1 MERKSPTIVVT
12 GDVCIDWL
20 QWPTKP
26 EDKGLNWKLYAG
38 TRMTAKPGGA
48 LLLADF
54 MRTAA
59 GITVVSPQLKDIDK
73 IPPKVLLHSNAE
85 LELFPYSSDRR
96 DLDKGRMVY
105 RIGRCRGF
113 TGPTADSPVPLSFK
127 DDDPRA
133 DMVVLD
139 DAGNGF
145 RDDETRWPLA
155 IQDEGGKPIVVCKM
169 HRPLASGGLWEHVSK
184 NHSERLVV
192 VVTADDLRASGMNI
206 SRSLSWERTAKEF
219 VWQMAYNAGLGLTD
233 CTNLVVR
240 FGLEGAIHYTLVGDQ
255 VISRMYFDPTMSEGD
270 FTHNYPGKMQG
281 LSSVFVAALAARIA
295 VQCDCGDP
303 LPDAVGMAVRDGLNA
318 SRELVRRGFGKGEP
332 EYPYPVAGIFL
343 SSEKGDHI
351 ADVVISSQNTPENA
365 DPHFWCIL
373 KEVTSSPLQVAELP
387 ASSTPQQA
395 SPTGLNSAQPV
406 RTSDISPA
414 LSALRDRT
422 GSSDVYLNVSMRH
435 SSLLQVAGSSA
446 AESINDPVLEHIA
459 YGIVKE
465 GETAALKNV
474 PIGNFGRLKSVDRNE
489 IESFH
494 SIKNLMR
501 EYIESDRYTR
511 PLSIAVFGSPG
522 SGKSFGITEIAKSI
536 ASGRI
541 EILKFNLSQFDSKS
555 DLISAFHK
563 VRDLALEG
571 KIPLVFFDE
580 FDSDFNGK
588 LGWLKYFLEPMQ
600 DGKFMERETMH
611 PIGRSIFV
619 FAGGINNTF
628 ERFSGDGADDAAA
641 MDPEEEKTY
650 KDAKGP
656 DFTSRLRGYV
666 NIRGPNQRGS
676 DDTVFVIRRAMLLRS
691 LLEQKVDNLFDSR
704 KHLRIDDG
712 VLRSLI
718 GVKRY
723 KHGTR
728 SIESIIEMSMLNGR
742 RSWEQAYLPAKEQ
755 LKLHLD
761 EESFSR
767 LLVSDVILG
776 ASRERLAEAIHE
788 RYLVD
793 QRGRKAADDPAMQ
806 PWDELDSGL
815 KKSNRKQADQIQEML
830 RRVRCGL
837 YPVVE
842 EGALSYE
849 FTPEEVELLA
859 EMGHERWVSERGA
872 DGWVYGETRD
882 VDAKI
887 SPHLLPWGELTEE
900 LKEYDREAVRGIP
913 EFLAKAGFEVYRMD

>member
-26 EDKGLNWKLYAG
+26 EDRGLNWKLYSG

-54 MRTAA
+54 MRTAT
-59 GITVVSPQLKDIDK
+59 GITVISPQLKDINK
-73 IPPKVLLHSNAE
+73 IHPNVLLHSNAE
-85 LELFPYSSDRR
+85 LELFPYSSDRGAV
-96 DLDKGRMVY
+96 DKGRMVY

-113 TGPTADSPVPLSFK
+113 TGPTADSQVPLSFK
-127 DDDPRA
+127 DDNPRA

-155 IQDEGGKPIVVCKM
+155 IQDEGQNPIVVCKM

-184 NHSERLVV
+184 KHSERLVV

-219 VWQMAYNAGLGLTD
+219 VWQMAYNAGIGLAD

-240 FGLEGAIHYTLVGDQ
+240 FGLEGAIHYTLVGDHATA
-255 VISRMYFDPTMSEGD
+255 RLYFDPTMSEGD

-281 LSSVFVAALAARIA
+281 ISSVFVAALAARIA
-295 VQCDCGDP
+295 VQCDCGDS
-303 LPDAVGMAVRDGLNA
+303 LPDAVGRAVGDGLNA
-318 SRELVRRGFGKGEP
+318 SRELVRRGFGKDEPEREP

-343 SSEKGDHI
+343 AGAQRGDSI
-351 ADVVISSQNTPENA
+351 ADVVISDQNTAEDA
-365 DPHFWCIL
+365 DPHSWCIL
-373 KEVTSSPLQVAELP
+373 KE
-387 ASSTPQQA
+387 
-395 SPTGLNSAQPV
+395 
-406 RTSDISPA
+406 
-414 LSALRDRT
+414 
-422 GSSDVYLNVSMRH
+422 
-435 SSLLQVAGSSA
+435 
-446 AESINDPVLEHIA
+446 INDPVLEHIA

-465 GETAALKNV
+465 GETAALNNV
-474 PIGNFGRLKSVDRNE
+474 PIGNFGKLKSVDRNE

-501 EYIESDRYTR
+501 EYIKSESYTR

-611 PIGRSIFV
+611 PIGRSILV

-628 ERFSGDGADDAAA
+628 ERFSGDDTDGADT
-641 MDPEEEKTY
+641 MDPEEARAY

-676 DDTVFVIRRAMLLRS
+676 EDTVFVIRRAMLLRS
-691 LLEQKVDNLFDSR
+691 LLEQKAGNLFDSR

-712 VLRSLI
+712 VLRAMI
-718 GVKRY
+718 NVKSYR
-723 KHGTR
+723 HGTR
-728 SIESIIEMSMLNGR
+728 SIEAIIEMSMLNGR
-742 RSWEQAYLPAKEQ
+742 MSWQQAYLPAKEQ

-767 LLVSDVILG
+767 LLG
-776 ASRERLAEAIHE
+776 EAS
-788 RYLVD
+788 
-793 QRGRKAADDPAMQ
+793 Q
-806 PWDELDSGL
+806 
-815 KKSNRKQADQIQEML
+815 
-830 RRVRCGL
+830 
-837 YPVVE
+837 
-842 EGALSYE
+842 
-849 FTPEEVELLA
+849 TP
-859 EMGHERWVSERGA
+859 
-872 DGWVYGETRD
+872 
-882 VDAKI
+882 
-887 SPHLLPWGELTEE
+887 
-900 LKEYDREAVRGIP
+900 
-913 EFLAKAGFEVYRMD
+913 

>member
-1 MERKSPTIVVT
+1 V
-12 GDVCIDWL
+12 
-20 QWPTKP
+20 
-26 EDKGLNWKLYAG
+26 
-38 TRMTAKPGGA
+38 
-48 LLLADF
+48 
-54 MRTAA
+54 
-59 GITVVSPQLKDIDK
+59 
-73 IPPKVLLHSNAE
+73 
-85 LELFPYSSDRR
+85 
-96 DLDKGRMVY
+96 GR
-105 RIGRCRGF
+105 
-113 TGPTADSPVPLSFK
+113 
-127 DDDPRA
+127 
-133 DMVVLD
+133 
-139 DAGNGF
+139 
-145 RDDETRWPLA
+145 
-155 IQDEGGKPIVVCKM
+155 
-169 HRPLASGGLWEHVSK
+169 
-184 NHSERLVV
+184 
-192 VVTADDLRASGMNI
+192 
-206 SRSLSWERTAKEF
+206 
-219 VWQMAYNAGLGLTD
+219 
-233 CTNLVVR
+233 
-240 FGLEGAIHYTLVGDQ
+240 
-255 VISRMYFDPTMSEGD
+255 
-270 FTHNYPGKMQG
+270 
-281 LSSVFVAALAARIA
+281 
-295 VQCDCGDP
+295 
-303 LPDAVGMAVRDGLNA
+303 AVRDGLNA
-318 SRELVRRGFGKGEP
+318 SRELVRRGFGKDAEREP

-343 SSEKGDHI
+343 ASEQRGDHI
-351 ADVVISSQNTPENA
+351 ADVAISDQNTVEDV
-365 DPHFWCIL
+365 DPYSWCIL
-373 KEVTSSPLQVAELP
+373 KE
-387 ASSTPQQA
+387 
-395 SPTGLNSAQPV
+395 
-406 RTSDISPA
+406 
-414 LSALRDRT
+414 
-422 GSSDVYLNVSMRH
+422 
-435 SSLLQVAGSSA
+435 
-446 AESINDPVLEHIA
+446 INDPVLEHIA

-474 PIGNFGRLKSVDRNE
+474 PIGNFGKLKTVDRNE

-501 EYIESDRYTR
+501 EYIESESYTR

-628 ERFSGDGADDAAA
+628 ERFSGEDADDAAT
-641 MDPEEEKTY
+641 MDLEEERTY
-650 KDAKGP
+650 KDAKRP
-656 DFTSRLRGYV
+656 DFTSRLCGYV

-712 VLRSLI
+712 VLRALI
-718 GVKRY
+718 NVKSY

-728 SIESIIEMSMLNGR
+728 SIEAIIDMSMLNGR

-788 RYLVD
+788 RYLTD
-793 QRGRKAADDPAMQ
+793 QKGGKAADDQSMQ
-806 PWDELDSGL
+806 PWAELDSGL
-815 KKSNRKQADQIQEML
+815 KESNYKQADQIQEKL
-830 RRVRCGL
+830 RKVRCGL

-842 EGALSYE
+842 KEALSFE
-849 FTPEEVELLA
+849 FTPEEVEILA
-859 EMGHERWVSERGA
+859 EMEHGRWVSERGA
-872 DGWVYGETRD
+872 DGWVYNKTGD
-882 VDAKI
+882 VGAKT
-887 SPHLLPWGELTEE
+887 SPYLIPWDELTEK
-900 LKEYDREAVRGIP
+900 LKERDREAVRGIL
-913 EFLAKAGFEVYRMD
+913 EFLAKAGFGVYRMD

>member
-1 MERKSPTIVVT
+1 MESESPTIVVT

-26 EDKGLNWKLYAG
+26 EDAGLNWKLYAG

-54 MRTAA
+54 MRTAT
-59 GITVVSPQLKDIDK
+59 GITVFSPQLNKIDK

-85 LELFPYSSDRR
+85 LELFPYSTDRR
-96 DLDKGRMVY
+96 GVDKDRMVY
-105 RIGRCRGF
+105 RINRCRGF
-113 TGPTADSPVPLSFK
+113 TGPTTDSQAPLSFD

-133 DMVVLD
+133 NMVVLD

-155 IQDEGGKPIVVCKM
+155 IRDEEENPIVVYKM
-169 HRPLASGGLWEHVSK
+169 HRPLTSGDLWEHVSR
-184 NHSERLVV
+184 NHSEKLVV
-192 VVTADDLRASGMNI
+192 VVTADDLRASSMNI
-206 SRSLSWERTAKEF
+206 SSSLSWERTAKEF
-219 VWQMAYNAGLGLTD
+219 VWQMAYNKGLGLSD

-240 FGLEGAIHYTLVGDQ
+240 FGLEGAIHYTLVGDHA
-255 VISRMYFDPTMSEGD
+255 ISRLYFDPTISEGD

-281 LSSVFVAALAARIA
+281 ISSVFVAALAARIA
-295 VQCDCGDP
+295 VQCDQEDL
-303 LPDAVGMAVRDGLNA
+303 LPDAVGKAVRDGLNA
-318 SRELVRRGFGKGEP
+318 SRELVRRGFGNDKLKREP

-343 SSEKGDHI
+343 ASEQSGDHI
-351 ADVVISSQNTPENA
+351 ADVAISDQNMAEDA
-365 DPHFWCIL
+365 DPHSWCIL
-373 KEVTSSPLQVAELP
+373 KE
-387 ASSTPQQA
+387 
-395 SPTGLNSAQPV
+395 
-406 RTSDISPA
+406 
-414 LSALRDRT
+414 
-422 GSSDVYLNVSMRH
+422 
-435 SSLLQVAGSSA
+435 
-446 AESINDPVLEHIA
+446 INDPVLEHIA
-459 YGIVKE
+459 YGIVRD
-465 GETAALKNV
+465 GETAALNNV
-474 PIGNFGRLKSVDRNE
+474 PIGNFGKLKSVDRNE

-494 SIKNLMR
+494 SIRNLMR
-501 EYIESDRYTR
+501 DYIESESYTR

-522 SGKSFGITEIAKSI
+522 SGKSFGITEIAKSV
-536 ASGRI
+536 ASGRV

-600 DGKFMERETMH
+600 DGRFMERETMH

-628 ERFSGDGADDAAA
+628 ERFSGGGADDAAT
-641 MDPEEEKTY
+641 MSSEEKKTY
-650 KDAKGP
+650 NDVKGP

-691 LLEQKVDNLFDSR
+691 LLEQKVDNLFDST

-712 VLRSLI
+712 VLRALI
-718 GVKRY
+718 NVKSY

-728 SIESIIEMSMLNGR
+728 SIEAIIEMSMLNGR

-788 RYLVD
+788 KYLAD
-793 QRGRKAADDPAMQ
+793 QKDRKAAADPSMQ
-806 PWDELDSGL
+806 PWAELDSGL
-815 KKSNRKQADQIQEML
+815 KESNRKQADQIQEKL
-830 RRVRCGL
+830 RRVHYGL
-837 YPVVE
+837 QPVVE
-842 EGALSYE
+842 VGAILYE
-849 FTPEEVELLA
+849 FTPEEVEILA
-859 EMGHERWVSERGA
+859 EMEHERWVSERSA
-872 DGWVYGETRD
+872 DGFVGDGTRV
-882 VDAKI
+882 VDEKT

-900 LKEYDREAVRGIP
+900 VKEYDRETVRGIP
-913 EFLAKAGFEVYRMD
+913 EFLAKARFEVYRMD

>member
-26 EDKGLNWKLYAG
+26 EDAGLNWKLYAG

-54 MRTAA
+54 MRTAT
-59 GITVVSPQLKDIDK
+59 GITVVSPQLKNIDK
-73 IPPKVLLHSNAE
+73 ISPKVLLHSNAE

-96 DLDKGRMVY
+96 EMDKDRMVY

-113 TGPTADSPVPLSFK
+113 TGPTADTPVPLSFE

-145 RDDETRWPLA
+145 RDECERWPLA
-155 IQDEGGKPIVVCKM
+155 ITDEGQNPIVVCKM

-219 VWQMAYNAGLGLTD
+219 VWQMAYNAGLGLSD

-240 FGLEGAIHYTLVGDQ
+240 FGLEGAIHYTLVGDHA
-255 VISRMYFDPTMSEGD
+255 ISRLYFDPTMSEGD

-281 LSSVFVAALAARIA
+281 ISSVFVAALAARIA
-295 VQCDCGDP
+295 VQCDCGDS
-303 LPDAVGMAVRDGLNA
+303 LSDAVGRAVRDGLNA
-318 SRELVRRGFGKGEP
+318 SRELVRRGFGKDAEREP

-343 SSEKGDHI
+343 ASEQRGDPI
-351 ADVVISSQNTPENA
+351 ADVAISDQNTAEDA
-365 DPHFWCIL
+365 DPYSWCIL
-373 KEVTSSPLQVAELP
+373 RE
-387 ASSTPQQA
+387 
-395 SPTGLNSAQPV
+395 
-406 RTSDISPA
+406 
-414 LSALRDRT
+414 
-422 GSSDVYLNVSMRH
+422 
-435 SSLLQVAGSSA
+435 
-446 AESINDPVLEHIA
+446 INDPVLECIA
-459 YGIVKE
+459 YGIVNE

-474 PIGNFGRLKSVDRNE
+474 PIGNFGKLKSVDRKE

-494 SIKNLMR
+494 SIKNLLR
-501 EYIESDRYTR
+501 EYIESESYTR

-536 ASGRI
+536 ASDRI

-600 DGKFMERETMH
+600 DGKFMERET
-611 PIGRSIFV
+611 
-619 FAGGINNTF
+619 
-628 ERFSGDGADDAAA
+628 FSGDGADDAAT
-641 MDPEEEKTY
+641 MDPEEARAY

-676 DDTVFVIRRAMLLRS
+676 DDTVFLIRRAMLLRS

-712 VLRSLI
+712 VLRALI
-718 GVKRY
+718 NVKSY

-728 SIESIIEMSMLNGR
+728 SIESRSRVFWVKHPRPHNMSTKNQLL
-742 RSWEQAYLPAKEQ
+742 EQSSQTIQIPLQHSNPPP
-755 LKLHLD
+755 
-761 EESFSR
+761 SR
-767 LLVSDVILG
+767 YI
-776 ASRERLAEAIHE
+776 
-788 RYLVD
+788 Y
-793 QRGRKAADDPAMQ
+793 
-806 PWDELDSGL
+806 
-815 KKSNRKQADQIQEML
+815 
-830 RRVRCGL
+830 
-837 YPVVE
+837 
-842 EGALSYE
+842 
-849 FTPEEVELLA
+849 
-859 EMGHERWVSERGA
+859 
-872 DGWVYGETRD
+872 
-882 VDAKI
+882 KI
-887 SPHLLPWGELTEE
+887 
-900 LKEYDREAVRGIP
+900 
-913 EFLAKAGFEVYRMD
+913 LAKLP

>member
-1 MERKSPTIVVT
+1 MESKITTIVVT

-26 EDKGLNWKLYAG
+26 EDAGLNWKLYSG

-54 MRTAA
+54 MRTATD
-59 GITVVSPQLKDIDK
+59 ITVVSPQLKNIDK

-85 LELFPYSSDRR
+85 LELFPYSSDHR
-96 DLDKGRMVY
+96 DLDKDQMIY

-113 TGPTADSPVPLSFK
+113 TGPTADSQTPLYFE
-127 DDDPRA
+127 DDNPHA

-155 IQDEGGKPIVVCKM
+155 IQDEGEKPTVVCKM
-169 HRPLASGGLWEHVSK
+169 HRPLASGDLWEHVSK

-219 VWQMAYNAGLGLTD
+219 VWQMAYNSGLGLTD

-240 FGLEGAIHYTLVGDQ
+240 FGLEGAIHYTKVGDHA
-255 VISRMYFDPTMSEGD
+255 ISRLYFDPTMSEGD

-281 LSSVFVAALAARIA
+281 ISSVFVAALAARIA
-295 VQCDCGDP
+295 VQCDQGDSVS
-303 LPDAVGMAVRDGLNA
+303 DAVGRAVRDGVNA
-318 SRELVRRGFGKGEP
+318 SRELVRRGFGKDAEREP

-343 SSEKGDHI
+343 ASEQSGDPI
-351 ADVVISSQNTPENA
+351 ADVAISDQNTAEDA
-365 DPHFWCIL
+365 DPYSWCIL
-373 KEVTSSPLQVAELP
+373 KE
-387 ASSTPQQA
+387 
-395 SPTGLNSAQPV
+395 
-406 RTSDISPA
+406 
-414 LSALRDRT
+414 
-422 GSSDVYLNVSMRH
+422 
-435 SSLLQVAGSSA
+435 
-446 AESINDPVLEHIA
+446 INDPVLEYIA

-474 PIGNFGRLKSVDRNE
+474 PIGNFGKLKTVDRNE

-494 SIKNLMR
+494 SIKNLLR
-501 EYIESDRYTR
+501 EYIESESYTR

-536 ASGRI
+536 ASGRV

-628 ERFSGDGADDAAA
+628 ERFSGDDADDAAT
-641 MDPEEEKTY
+641 MDPEEARKYT
-650 KDAKGP
+650 DAKGP

-712 VLRSLI
+712 VLRALI
-718 GVKRY
+718 NVKSY

-728 SIESIIEMSMLNGR
+728 SIEAIIEMSMLNGR
-742 RSWEQAYLPAKEQ
+742 RSWEQSYLTAKEQ

-776 ASRERLAEAIHE
+776 ASRE
-788 RYLVD
+788 
-793 QRGRKAADDPAMQ
+793 
-806 PWDELDSGL
+806 WS
-815 KKSNRKQADQIQEML
+815 
-830 RRVRCGL
+830 
-837 YPVVE
+837 
-842 EGALSYE
+842 
-849 FTPEEVELLA
+849 TPQKT
-859 EMGHERWVSERGA
+859 
-872 DGWVYGETRD
+872 DN
-882 VDAKI
+882 
-887 SPHLLPWGELTEE
+887 
-900 LKEYDREAVRGIP
+900 
-913 EFLAKAGFEVYRMD
+913 

>member
-1 MERKSPTIVVT
+1 MERNSPTIVVT

-26 EDKGLNWKLYAG
+26 EDAGLNWKLYAG

-54 MRTAA
+54 MRTAT

-73 IPPKVLLHSNAE
+73 ISPRVLLHSNAE
-85 LELFPYSSDRR
+85 LELFPYSSDRV
-96 DLDKGRMVY
+96 DLDKDRMVY
-105 RIGRCRGF
+105 RIRRCRGF
-113 TGPTADSPVPLSFK
+113 TGPTADAPVPLSFE

-145 RDDETRWPLA
+145 RDECERWPLA
-155 IQDEGGKPIVVCKM
+155 ITDEGQNPIVVCKM
-169 HRPLASGGLWEHVSK
+169 HRPLASGDLWEHVSK

-219 VWQMAYNAGLGLTD
+219 VWQMAYNPGLGLTD

-240 FGLEGAIHYTLVGDQ
+240 FGLEGAIHYTLVGDHATA
-255 VISRMYFDPTMSEGD
+255 RLYFDPTMSEGD

-281 LSSVFVAALAARIA
+281 ISSVFVAALAARIA
-295 VQCDCGDP
+295 VQCDQGD
-303 LPDAVGMAVRDGLNA
+303 LLVDAVGRAVRDGLNA
-318 SRELVRRGFGKGEP
+318 SRELVRRGFGKDAEREP
-332 EYPYPVAGIFL
+332 KYPYPVAGIFL
-343 SSEKGDHI
+343 ASEQGGDHI
-351 ADVVISSQNTPENA
+351 ADVAISGQNTAEDA
-365 DPHFWCIL
+365 DPHSWCIL
-373 KEVTSSPLQVAELP
+373 KE
-387 ASSTPQQA
+387 
-395 SPTGLNSAQPV
+395 
-406 RTSDISPA
+406 
-414 LSALRDRT
+414 
-422 GSSDVYLNVSMRH
+422 
-435 SSLLQVAGSSA
+435 
-446 AESINDPVLEHIA
+446 INDPVLEHIA

-501 EYIESDRYTR
+501 EYIESKSCTR

-628 ERFSGDGADDAAA
+628 ERFSGDGADDAAT
-641 MDPEEEKTY
+641 MDPEEERAY

-712 VLRSLI
+712 VLRALI
-718 GVKRY
+718 NVKSY

-728 SIESIIEMSMLNGR
+728 SIEAIIEMSMLNGR

-776 ASRERLAEAIHE
+776 ALRERLAEAIHE
-788 RYLVD
+788 RYLAD
-793 QRGRKAADDPAMQ
+793 QRGRKAADDHSMQ
-806 PWDELDSGL
+806 PWDELDFGL
-815 KKSNRKQADQIQEML
+815 KESNRKQADQIQEKL

-837 YPVVE
+837 QPVVE
-842 EGALSYE
+842 KEAQSYE
-849 FTPEEVELLA
+849 FTPEEVEILA
-859 EMGHERWVSERGA
+859 EMEHERWVSERGA
-872 DGWVYGETRD
+872 DGWLGDETRD
-882 VDAKI
+882 LDAKT
-887 SPHLLPWGELTEE
+887 SPHLLTWAELTEE
-900 LKEYDREAVRGIP
+900 VKEYDREAVRGIP

>member
-1 MERKSPTIVVT
+1 MESKSPTIVVT

-54 MRTAA
+54 MRTATS
-59 GITVVSPQLKDIDK
+59 ITVVSPQLKDIDK

-96 DLDKGRMVY
+96 DLDKDRMVY

-255 VISRMYFDPTMSEGD
+255 AISRLYFDPTMSEGD

-281 LSSVFVAALAARIA
+281 LSSAFVAALAARIA

-318 SRELVRRGFGKGEP
+318 SRELVRRGFGKDAEREP

-343 SSEKGDHI
+343 ASEQRGDHI
-351 ADVVISSQNTPENA
+351 ADVAISDQNTAEDA
-365 DPHFWCIL
+365 DPYSWCIL
-373 KEVTSSPLQVAELP
+373 KE
-387 ASSTPQQA
+387 
-395 SPTGLNSAQPV
+395 
-406 RTSDISPA
+406 
-414 LSALRDRT
+414 
-422 GSSDVYLNVSMRH
+422 
-435 SSLLQVAGSSA
+435 
-446 AESINDPVLEHIA
+446 INDPVLEHIA

-465 GETAALKNV
+465 GETAALKNI

-628 ERFSGDGADDAAA
+628 ERFSGDGADDAVA
-641 MDPEEEKTY
+641 MDPEEEKMY

-788 RYLVD
+788 RYLAD
-793 QRGRKAADDPAMQ
+793 QRGRKAADDPSMQ
-806 PWDELDSGL
+806 PWDRLDSGL

-837 YPVVE
+837 YPAVE
-842 EGALSYE
+842 EGALPYE

-872 DGWVYGETRD
+872 EGWVYGEARD

>member
-1 MERKSPTIVVT
+1 MESKSPTIVVT

-26 EDKGLNWKLYAG
+26 EDEGLNWKLYVG

-54 MRTAA
+54 MRTAT
-59 GITVVSPQLKDIDK
+59 GITVVSPQLKNIDK

-85 LELFPYSSDRR
+85 LELFPYSADRKGV
-96 DLDKGRMVY
+96 DKDRMVY
-105 RIGRCRGF
+105 RINRCRGF
-113 TGPTADSPVPLSFK
+113 TGPIEDSHAPLSFE
-127 DDDPRA
+127 DDDSHA

-155 IQDEGGKPIVVCKM
+155 IQDEGRKPTVVYKM
-169 HRPLASGGLWEHVSK
+169 HRPLTSGDLWEHVSR

-206 SRSLSWERTAKEF
+206 SRSLSWERTATEF
-219 VWQMAYNAGLGLTD
+219 VWQMAYNKGLGLSG

-240 FGLEGAIHYTLVGDQ
+240 FGLEGAIHYTVEGGHA
-255 VISRMYFDPTMSEGD
+255 ISRLYFDPTMSEGD

-281 LSSVFVAALAARIA
+281 ISSAFVAALAARIA
-295 VQCDCGDP
+295 VQCDQGD
-303 LPDAVGMAVRDGLNA
+303 LLSDAVGKAVRDGLNA
-318 SRELVRRGFGKGEP
+318 SRELVRRGFGEGEP
-332 EYPYPVAGIFL
+332 EYPCSVAGIFL
-343 SSEKGDHI
+343 ASEQSGDHI
-351 ADVVISSQNTPENA
+351 ADVEISDQNTAEDA
-365 DPHFWCIL
+365 DPLSWCIL
-373 KEVTSSPLQVAELP
+373 KE
-387 ASSTPQQA
+387 
-395 SPTGLNSAQPV
+395 
-406 RTSDISPA
+406 
-414 LSALRDRT
+414 
-422 GSSDVYLNVSMRH
+422 
-435 SSLLQVAGSSA
+435 
-446 AESINDPVLEHIA
+446 INDPVLEHIA

-465 GETAALKNV
+465 GETAALNNV
-474 PIGNFGRLKSVDRNE
+474 PIGNFGKLKTVDRNE

-501 EYIESDRYTR
+501 EYIESESYTR

-522 SGKSFGITEIAKSI
+522 SGKSFGITEIAKSV
-536 ASGRI
+536 ASDRVK
-541 EILKFNLSQFDSKS
+541 ILKFNLSQFDSKS

-580 FDSDFNGK
+580 FDSEFNGE

-611 PIGRSIFV
+611 PIGRSILV

-628 ERFSGDGADDAAA
+628 EKFSGDGADDTAT
-641 MDPEEEKTY
+641 MNSEEKKTY
-650 KDAKGP
+650 KDVKGP

-676 DDTVFVIRRAMLLRS
+676 GDTVFVIRRAMLLRS

-712 VLRSLI
+712 VLRALI
-718 GVKRY
+718 NVKSY

-728 SIESIIEMSMLNGR
+728 SIEAIIEMSMLNGR
-742 RSWEQAYLPAKEQ
+742 RWEQAYLPAKEQ

-788 RYLVD
+788 RYRTD
-793 QRGRKAADDPAMQ
+793 QKGIKAAGDPSMQ
-806 PWDELDSGL
+806 PWSELDFGL
-815 KKSNRKQADQIQEML
+815 KESNRKQADQIQEKL
-830 RRVRCGL
+830 QRVRCGL
-837 YPVVE
+837 YPVVG
-842 EGALSYE
+842 EGAISYE
-849 FTPEEVELLA
+849 FTPEEVEILA
-859 EMGHERWVSERGA
+859 EMEHERWVLERGA
-872 DGWVYGETRD
+872 DGRVGDETRD

-887 SPHLLPWGELTEE
+887 SPHLCSWDELTEE
-900 LKEYDREAVRGIP
+900 VKEYDRQTVRGIP
-913 EFLAKAGFEVYRMD
+913 EFLAKAGFEVHRMD

>member
-26 EDKGLNWKLYAG
+26 KDAGLNWKLYAG

-54 MRTAA
+54 MRTAT
-59 GITVVSPQLKDIDK
+59 GITVVSPQLENIDK
-73 IPPKVLLHSNAE
+73 IPPTVLLHSNAE
-85 LELFPYSSDRR
+85 LELFPYSADRR
-96 DLDKGRMVY
+96 DMDTDRMVY

-113 TGPTADSPVPLSFK
+113 TGPTTDSYMPLSFE

-145 RDDETRWPLA
+145 RDECERWPLA
-155 IQDEGGKPIVVCKM
+155 ITDEGRKPTVVCKM
-169 HRPLASGGLWEHVSK
+169 HRPLASGDLWGHISK

-219 VWQMAYNAGLGLTD
+219 VWQMAYNAGIGLTG

-240 FGLEGAIHYTLVGDQ
+240 FGLEGAIHYTLVGDHA
-255 VISRMYFDPTMSEGD
+255 ISRLYFDPTMGEGD
-270 FTHNYPGKMQG
+270 FTRNYPGKMQG
-281 LSSVFVAALAARIA
+281 ISSVFVAALAARIA
-295 VQCDCGDP
+295 VQCDRGDP
-303 LPDAVGMAVRDGLNA
+303 LSDAVGRAVRDGLNA
-318 SRELVRRGFGKGEP
+318 SRELVRRGFGKDAEREP

-343 SSEKGDHI
+343 ASEQRGDSI
-351 ADVVISSQNTPENA
+351 ADVAISDQNTAEDA
-365 DPHFWCIL
+365 DPYSWCIL
-373 KEVTSSPLQVAELP
+373 KEL
-387 ASSTPQQA
+387 
-395 SPTGLNSAQPV
+395 
-406 RTSDISPA
+406 
-414 LSALRDRT
+414 
-422 GSSDVYLNVSMRH
+422 
-435 SSLLQVAGSSA
+435 
-446 AESINDPVLEHIA
+446 NDPVLEHIA

-465 GETAALKNV
+465 GETAALNNV
-474 PIGNFGRLKSVDRNE
+474 PIGNFGLLKSVDRNE

-501 EYIESDRYTR
+501 EYIESDSYTR

-628 ERFSGDGADDAAA
+628 ERFSGDGADDAAT
-641 MDPEEEKTY
+641 MNPEEARAY

-676 DDTVFVIRRAMLLRS
+676 DDTVFLIRRAMLLRS

-712 VLRSLI
+712 VLRALI
-718 GVKRY
+718 NVKSY

-728 SIESIIEMSMLNGR
+728 SIEAIIEMSMLNGR

-767 LLVSDVILG
+767 LLG
-776 ASRERLAEAIHE
+776 EAS
-788 RYLVD
+788 
-793 QRGRKAADDPAMQ
+793 Q
-806 PWDELDSGL
+806 
-815 KKSNRKQADQIQEML
+815 
-830 RRVRCGL
+830 
-837 YPVVE
+837 
-842 EGALSYE
+842 
-849 FTPEEVELLA
+849 TP
-859 EMGHERWVSERGA
+859 
-872 DGWVYGETRD
+872 
-882 VDAKI
+882 
-887 SPHLLPWGELTEE
+887 
-900 LKEYDREAVRGIP
+900 
-913 EFLAKAGFEVYRMD
+913 

>member
-26 EDKGLNWKLYAG
+26 EDAGLNWKLYAG

-54 MRTAA
+54 MRNAT
-59 GITVVSPQLKDIDK
+59 GVTVVSPQLKMIDK

-96 DLDKGRMVY
+96 DPDKDRMVY

-113 TGPTADSPVPLSFK
+113 TGPTTDSQAPLSFE
-127 DDDPRA
+127 DDDPSA

-145 RDDETRWPLA
+145 RDDEMRWPLA
-155 IQDEGGKPIVVCKM
+155 IQDEAKTPIVVCKM
-169 HRPLASGGLWEHVSK
+169 HRPLTSGDLWEHVSRK
-184 NHSERLVV
+184 HSERLVV
-192 VVTADDLRASGMNI
+192 VVTADDLRASGMNL

-219 VWQMAYNAGLGLTD
+219 VWQMAYNSGLGLAD

-240 FGLEGAIHYTLVGDQ
+240 FGLEGAIHYTLVGDHA
-255 VISRMYFDPTMSEGD
+255 ISRLYFDPTMSEGD

-281 LSSVFVAALAARIA
+281 ISSVFVAALAARIA
-295 VQCDCGDP
+295 VQRDCGDS
-303 LPDAVGMAVRDGLNA
+303 LSDAVGKAVRDGLNA
-318 SRELVRRGFGKGEP
+318 SRELVRRGFGKDAEREP

-343 SSEKGDHI
+343 ASEERGEHI
-351 ADVVISSQNTPENA
+351 ADVAISDQNTAEDA
-365 DPHFWCIL
+365 DPHSWCIL
-373 KEVTSSPLQVAELP
+373 KE
-387 ASSTPQQA
+387 
-395 SPTGLNSAQPV
+395 
-406 RTSDISPA
+406 
-414 LSALRDRT
+414 
-422 GSSDVYLNVSMRH
+422 
-435 SSLLQVAGSSA
+435 
-446 AESINDPVLEHIA
+446 INDPVLEHIA

-465 GETAALKNV
+465 GEAATLNNV
-474 PIGNFGRLKSVDRNE
+474 PIGNFGKLKSVDRNE

-494 SIKNLMR
+494 SIKNLLR
-501 EYIESDRYTR
+501 EYIKSESYTR

-536 ASGRI
+536 ASGRV

-628 ERFSGDGADDAAA
+628 ERFSGDGAGDAAT
-641 MDPEEEKTY
+641 MGPEEERTY

-712 VLRSLI
+712 VLRAMI
-718 GVKRY
+718 NVKSY

-728 SIESIIEMSMLNGR
+728 SIEAIIEMSMLNGR

-788 RYLVD
+788 RYLAD
-793 QRGRKAADDPAMQ
+793 QKDRKAADDPSMQ
-806 PWDELDSGL
+806 PWDGLDSGL
-815 KKSNRKQADQIQEML
+815 KESNRKQADQIQEKL
-830 RRVRCGL
+830 RGVRCGL
-837 YPVVE
+837 RPMVE
-842 EGALSYE
+842 AGAISYE
-849 FTPEEVELLA
+849 FTPEEVEILA
-859 EMGHERWVSERGA
+859 EMEHERWVSERGA
-872 DGWVYGETRD
+872 DEWVYGETRD

-887 SPHLLPWGELTEE
+887 SPHLRPWDELTEE
-900 LKEYDREAVRGIP
+900 VKEYDRETVRGIP

>member
-1 MERKSPTIVVT
+1 MESKRPTIVVT

-20 QWPTKP
+20 QWPKNP
-26 EDKGLNWKLYAG
+26 EDAGLNWKLYSG
-38 TRMTAKPGGA
+38 THMSAKPGGA

-54 MRTAA
+54 MRTAP
-59 GITVVSPQLKDIDK
+59 GITVVSPQLENIDK

-85 LELFPYSSDRR
+85 LELFPCSSDRR
-96 DLDKGRMVY
+96 DMDKDRMVY

-113 TGPTADSPVPLSFK
+113 TGPTANALVPLSFN

-145 RDDETRWPLA
+145 RDDETRLPLA
-155 IQDEGGKPIVVCKM
+155 IQDEGAKPIVVCKM
-169 HRPLASGGLWEHVSK
+169 HRPLACGDLWEHISK
-184 NHSERLVV
+184 KHSERLVV

-219 VWQMAYNAGLGLTD
+219 VWQMAYNAGLGLTG

-240 FGLEGAIHYTLVGDQ
+240 FGLEGAIHYTLVGDHATA
-255 VISRMYFDPTMSEGD
+255 RLYFDPTMSEGD
-270 FTHNYPGKMQG
+270 FTHNYRGKMQG
-281 LSSVFVAALAARIA
+281 ISSVFVAALAARIA
-295 VQCDCGDP
+295 LQCDCGDP
-303 LPDAVGMAVRDGLNA
+303 LSDAVGRAVRDGLNA
-318 SRELVRRGFGKGEP
+318 SRELVRRGFGTDEPGHEP
-332 EYPYPVAGIFL
+332 EYPYTVAGIFL
-343 SSEKGDHI
+343 DSGQSGDPI
-351 ADVVISSQNTPENA
+351 ADVAISDQNTAEDA
-365 DPHFWCIL
+365 DPHSWCIL
-373 KEVTSSPLQVAELP
+373 KE
-387 ASSTPQQA
+387 
-395 SPTGLNSAQPV
+395 
-406 RTSDISPA
+406 
-414 LSALRDRT
+414 
-422 GSSDVYLNVSMRH
+422 
-435 SSLLQVAGSSA
+435 
-446 AESINDPVLEHIA
+446 INDPVLERIA

-474 PIGNFGRLKSVDRNE
+474 PIGNFGKLKSVDRNE

-501 EYIESDRYTR
+501 EYLESESYTR

-541 EILKFNLSQFDSKS
+541 ELLKFNLSQFDSKS

-611 PIGRSIFV
+611 PIGRSILV

-628 ERFSGDGADDAAA
+628 ERFSGDGADDANT
-641 MDPEEEKTY
+641 MDPEEKRTY
-650 KDAKGP
+650 KDVKGP

-676 DDTVFVIRRAMLLRS
+676 DDTVFVIRRSMLLRS
-691 LLEQKVDNLFDSR
+691 LLEQKADNLFDSR

-712 VLRSLI
+712 VLRALI
-718 GVKRY
+718 NVKSY

-728 SIESIIEMSMLNGR
+728 SIEAIIEMSMLNGR

-776 ASRERLAEAIHE
+776 ASGERLAEAIHE
-788 RYLVD
+788 QYLAD
-793 QRGRKAADDPAMQ
+793 QSGRKAAGDPSMY
-806 PWDELDSGL
+806 PWDELDFSL
-815 KKSNRKQADQIQEML
+815 KESNRKQADQIQEKL
-830 RRVRCGL
+830 ERVRCGL

-842 EGALSYE
+842 EGAPLFE
-849 FTPEEVELLA
+849 FTREEVEILA
-859 EMGHERWVSERGA
+859 EMEHERLVSEREA

-887 SPHLLPWGELTEE
+887 SPHLRPWDELTEE
-900 LKEYDREAVRGIP
+900 VKEYDRETVRGIP
-913 EFLAKAGFEVYRMD
+913 EFLAKVGFEVYRMD

>member
-20 QWPTKP
+20 RWPTKP
-26 EDKGLNWKLYAG
+26 EDEGLNWKLYAG

-54 MRTAA
+54 MRTAT

-105 RIGRCRGF
+105 RIRRCRGF
-113 TGPTADSPVPLSFK
+113 TGPTADAPVPLSFE
-127 DDDPRA
+127 DDDPSA
-133 DMVVLD
+133 DVVVLD

-155 IQDEGGKPIVVCKM
+155 IRDEGENPIVVCKM
-169 HRPLASGGLWEHVSK
+169 HRPLASGGLWEYVAK

-219 VWQMAYNAGLGLTD
+219 VWQMAYNAGLGLSD

-240 FGLEGAIHYTLVGDQ
+240 FGLEGAIHYTLVGECATA
-255 VISRMYFDPTMSEGD
+255 RLYFDPTMSEGD
-270 FTHNYPGKMQG
+270 FMHNYPGKMQG
-281 LSSVFVAALAARIA
+281 ISSAFVAALAARIA
-295 VQCDCGDP
+295 VQCGRGD
-303 LPDAVGMAVRDGLNA
+303 LLSDAVGRAVRDGLNA
-318 SRELVRRGFGKGEP
+318 SRELVRRGFGNDEPERGP

-343 SSEKGDHI
+343 ASEQRGDHI
-351 ADVVISSQNTPENA
+351 ADVAISGQNTAEDA
-365 DPHFWCIL
+365 DPYSWCIL
-373 KEVTSSPLQVAELP
+373 KE
-387 ASSTPQQA
+387 
-395 SPTGLNSAQPV
+395 
-406 RTSDISPA
+406 
-414 LSALRDRT
+414 
-422 GSSDVYLNVSMRH
+422 
-435 SSLLQVAGSSA
+435 
-446 AESINDPVLEHIA
+446 INDPVLEHIA

-501 EYIESDRYTR
+501 KYIESESYTR

-628 ERFSGDGADDAAA
+628 ERFSGDGADDAAT
-641 MDPEEEKTY
+641 MDPEEARAY

-712 VLRSLI
+712 VLRALI
-718 GVKRY
+718 NVKSY

-728 SIESIIEMSMLNGR
+728 SIEAIIEMSMLNGR

-767 LLVSDVILG
+767 LLG
-776 ASRERLAEAIHE
+776 EAS
-788 RYLVD
+788 
-793 QRGRKAADDPAMQ
+793 Q
-806 PWDELDSGL
+806 
-815 KKSNRKQADQIQEML
+815 
-830 RRVRCGL
+830 
-837 YPVVE
+837 
-842 EGALSYE
+842 
-849 FTPEEVELLA
+849 TP
-859 EMGHERWVSERGA
+859 
-872 DGWVYGETRD
+872 
-882 VDAKI
+882 
-887 SPHLLPWGELTEE
+887 
-900 LKEYDREAVRGIP
+900 
-913 EFLAKAGFEVYRMD
+913 

>member
-1 MERKSPTIVVT
+1 MERKSPRIVVT

-26 EDKGLNWKLYAG
+26 EDAGLNWKLYAG

-54 MRTAA
+54 MRTAT
-59 GITVVSPQLKDIDK
+59 GITVVSPQLKNIDK
-73 IPPKVLLHSNAE
+73 ISPKILLHSNAE
-85 LELFPYSSDRR
+85 LDLFPYSSDRR
-96 DLDKGRMVY
+96 DVDKDRMVY
-105 RIGRCRGF
+105 RIRRCRGF
-113 TGPTADSPVPLSFK
+113 TGPITDSHVPLSFK

-155 IQDEGGKPIVVCKM
+155 IQGEGKNPIVVCKM
-169 HRPLASGGLWEHVSK
+169 HRPLASGDLWEHVSK

-219 VWQMAYNAGLGLTD
+219 VWQMAYNAGIGLAG

-240 FGLEGAIHYTLVGDQ
+240 FGLEGAIHYTLVGDHA
-255 VISRMYFDPTMSEGD
+255 ISRLYFDPTMSEGD

-295 VQCDCGDP
+295 VQCDQGDS
-303 LPDAVGMAVRDGLNA
+303 LSDAVGRAVSDGLNA
-318 SRELVRRGFGKGEP
+318 SRELVRRGFGKDEP

-343 SSEKGDHI
+343 ASEQRGDHI
-351 ADVVISSQNTPENA
+351 ADVAISDQNTAEDA
-365 DPHFWCIL
+365 DPYSWCIL
-373 KEVTSSPLQVAELP
+373 KE
-387 ASSTPQQA
+387 
-395 SPTGLNSAQPV
+395 
-406 RTSDISPA
+406 
-414 LSALRDRT
+414 
-422 GSSDVYLNVSMRH
+422 
-435 SSLLQVAGSSA
+435 
-446 AESINDPVLEHIA
+446 INDPVLEYIA

-474 PIGNFGRLKSVDRNE
+474 PIGNFGKLKTVDRNE

-501 EYIESDRYTR
+501 EYIESESYTR

-628 ERFSGDGADDAAA
+628 ERFSGDGADDAAT
-641 MDPEEEKTY
+641 MDPEEERVY

-712 VLRSLI
+712 VLRALI
-718 GVKRY
+718 NVKSY

-728 SIESIIEMSMLNGR
+728 SIEAIIDMSMLSGR

-788 RYLVD
+788 RYLTD
-793 QRGRKAADDPAMQ
+793 QKGRKAADNPSMQ
-806 PWDELDSGL
+806 PWAGLDSGL
-815 KKSNRKQADQIQEML
+815 KESNRKQADQIREKL

-842 EGALSYE
+842 KEAISYE

-859 EMGHERWVSERGA
+859 EMEHERWVLEREA
-872 DGWVYGETRD
+872 DGWTYGETRD

-887 SPHLLPWGELTEE
+887 SPHLRPWDELTEE
-900 LKEYDREAVRGIP
+900 VKEYDRETVRGIP
-913 EFLAKAGFEVYRMD
+913 EFLAKAGFEVHRMD

>member
-1 MERKSPTIVVT
+1 MESKSPTIVVT

-26 EDKGLNWKLYAG
+26 EDTGLNWKLYAG

-54 MRTAA
+54 MRTAT
-59 GITVVSPQLKDIDK
+59 GITVVSPQLKNIDK
-73 IPPKVLLHSNAE
+73 IPPTVLLHSNAE

-96 DLDKGRMVY
+96 DRDKDRMVY

-113 TGPTADSPVPLSFK
+113 TGPTADTPVPLSFE

-145 RDDETRWPLA
+145 RDECERWPLA
-155 IQDEGGKPIVVCKM
+155 IKGEGRKPTVVCKM
-169 HRPLASGGLWEHVSK
+169 HRPLASGDLWEHISK

-219 VWQMAYNAGLGLTD
+219 VWQMAYNSGLGITD

-240 FGLEGAIHYTLVGDQ
+240 FGLEGAIHYTLVGDHATA
-255 VISRMYFDPTMSEGD
+255 RLYFDPTMSEGD

-281 LSSVFVAALAARIA
+281 ISSVFVAALAARIA
-295 VQCDCGDP
+295 VQCDQGDP
-303 LPDAVGMAVRDGLNA
+303 LPDAVGRAVRDGLNA
-318 SRELVRRGFGKGEP
+318 SRELVRRGFGNDSEREP

-343 SSEKGDHI
+343 ASEQRGDHI
-351 ADVVISSQNTPENA
+351 ADVAISGQNTAEDA
-365 DPHFWCIL
+365 DPYSWCIL
-373 KEVTSSPLQVAELP
+373 RE
-387 ASSTPQQA
+387 
-395 SPTGLNSAQPV
+395 
-406 RTSDISPA
+406 
-414 LSALRDRT
+414 
-422 GSSDVYLNVSMRH
+422 
-435 SSLLQVAGSSA
+435 
-446 AESINDPVLEHIA
+446 INDPVLEHIA

-465 GETAALKNV
+465 GETAALNNV
-474 PIGNFGRLKSVDRNE
+474 PIGNFGKLKSVDRNE

-501 EYIESDRYTR
+501 EYIESESYTR

-628 ERFSGDGADDAAA
+628 ERFSGDGADDAAT
-641 MDPEEEKTY
+641 MDPEEERTY
-650 KDAKGP
+650 KYAKGP

-676 DDTVFVIRRAMLLRS
+676 EDTVFVIRRAMLLRS

-712 VLRSLI
+712 VLRALI
-718 GVKRY
+718 NVKSY

-767 LLVSDVILG
+767 LLVSDVMLG
-776 ASRERLAEAIHE
+776 ASRERLAETIHE
-788 RYLVD
+788 RYLTD
-793 QRGRKAADDPAMQ
+793 QKGRKAADDPAMQ
-806 PWDELDSGL
+806 PWAELDSGF
-815 KKSNRKQADQIQEML
+815 KESNRKQADQIQEKL

-842 EGALSYE
+842 EGAALFE

-859 EMGHERWVSERGA
+859 EMEHERWVSEREA

-882 VDAKI
+882 VDEKI
-887 SPHLLPWGELTEE
+887 SPHLRPWAELTEE
-900 LKEYDREAVRGIP
+900 VKEYDRQTVRGIP

>member
-1 MERKSPTIVVT
+1 MENKNPTIVVT

-20 QWPTKP
+20 QWLTKP
-26 EDKGLNWKLYAG
+26 EDAGLNWKLYQG

-54 MRTAA
+54 MRNAT
-59 GITVVSPQLKDIDK
+59 GITVISPQLKNIDK
-73 IPPKVLLHSNAE
+73 IPPKVLLHSNVE
-85 LELFPYSSDRR
+85 LELFPYSSGHR
-96 DLDKGRMVY
+96 DMDKDRMVY

-113 TGPTADSPVPLSFK
+113 TGPTADAPVPLFFE

-145 RDDETRWPLA
+145 RDDEKKLPLA
-155 IQDEGGKPIVVCKM
+155 IRDKGAKPIVVYKM
-169 HRPLASGGLWEHVSK
+169 HRPLASGNLWKHVSK
-184 NHSERLVV
+184 KHSEKLVV

-219 VWQMAYNAGLGLTD
+219 VWQMAYNVGLGLKD

-240 FGLEGAIHYTLVGDQ
+240 FGLEGAIHYTLVGDHATA
-255 VISRMYFDPTMSEGD
+255 RLYFDPTMSEGD

-281 LSSVFVAALAARIA
+281 ISSVFVAALAARIA
-295 VQCDCGDP
+295 VQCNCGDP
-303 LPDAVGMAVRDGLNA
+303 LPDAVERAVRDGLNA
-318 SRELVRRGFGKGEP
+318 SRELVRRGFGTGEP

-343 SSEKGDHI
+343 ASDQIGDQI
-351 ADVVISSQNTPENA
+351 ADVTISNQNTAKDA
-365 DPHFWCIL
+365 DPRSWCIL
-373 KEVTSSPLQVAELP
+373 KE
-387 ASSTPQQA
+387 
-395 SPTGLNSAQPV
+395 
-406 RTSDISPA
+406 
-414 LSALRDRT
+414 
-422 GSSDVYLNVSMRH
+422 
-435 SSLLQVAGSSA
+435 
-446 AESINDPVLEHIA
+446 INDPVLECIA
-459 YGIVKE
+459 YGIVKK
-465 GETAALKNV
+465 GETDALKNV
-474 PIGNFGRLKSVDRNE
+474 PIGNFGKLKSVDRNE

-501 EYIESDRYTR
+501 EYVESENYTR

-536 ASGRI
+536 ASGRV
-541 EILKFNLSQFDSKS
+541 EILKFNLSQFDSKP

-563 VRDLALEG
+563 IRDLALEG
-571 KIPLVFFDE
+571 KVPLVFFDE

-628 ERFSGDGADDAAA
+628 ERFSGDNTDDADT
-641 MDPEEEKTY
+641 MNPEEKRMYE
-650 KDAKGP
+650 DAKGP

-666 NIRGPNQRGS
+666 NIRGPNQRGK

-691 LLEQKVDNLFDSR
+691 LLEQKAGNLFDSR

-712 VLRSLI
+712 VLRALI
-718 GVKRY
+718 KVKSY

-728 SIESIIEMSMLNGR
+728 SIEAIIEMSMLNGR

-788 RYLVD
+788 QYLANQKD
-793 QRGRKAADDPAMQ
+793 RKAAGDPSMQ
-806 PWDELDSGL
+806 PWDELDFGL
-815 KKSNRKQADQIQEML
+815 KESNRKQADQIQEKL
-830 RRVRCGL
+830 QEVRCGL
-837 YPVVE
+837 DLVE
-842 EGALSYE
+842 EEETPLFE
-849 FTPEEVELLA
+849 FTSKDVEILA
-859 EMGHERWVSERGA
+859 EIEHERWVLERDA
-872 DGWVYGETRD
+872 DGWVYGEARD
-882 VDAKI
+882 VNAKI
-887 SPHLLPWGELTEE
+887 SPHLRPWNELTEE
-900 LKEYDREAVRGIP
+900 VKEYDRETVRGTP
-913 EFLAKAGFEVYRMD
+913 EFLMKAGFTVYRMD